1 MKKFLLVT
9 MIGLVLAMD
18 LYGIV
23 NQFMKD
29 EVKEIDHIAE
39 STIMVYVEQQM
50 LFLLVFATHT
60 TPIME
65 RRVYE
70 GTVYS
75 ENMCR
80 HLKGLGTRLEVR
92 E

>member
-39 STIMVYVEQQM
+39 STIMVYVE
-50 LFLLVFATHT
+50 
-60 TPIME
+60 
-65 RRVYE
+65 
-70 GTVYS
+70 
-75 ENMCR
+75 
-80 HLKGLGTRLEVR
+80 
-92 E
+92 

>member
-29 EVKEIDHIAE
+29 DGKKVDHIKE
-39 STIMVYVEQQM
+39 
-50 LFLLVFATHT
+50 T
-60 TPIME
+60 T
-65 RRVYE
+65 V
-70 GTVYS
+70 TVYM
-75 ENMCR
+75 E
-80 HLKGLGTRLEVR
+80 
-92 E
+92 